1 MTNEEILIQAQ
12 ITLIAMLQDDIK
24 QTKQQLKNEKNARL
38 QVEADNDRLWRQL
51 YGADGMRSY
60 REGSE
65 WNGFMQ

>member
-24 QTKQQLKNEKNARL
+24 ETKQQLKNEKNARL

-60 REGSE
+60 REGSV
-65 WNGFMQ
+65 

>member
-24 QTKQQLKNEKNARL
+24 ETKQQLKNEKNARL
-38 QVEADNDRLWRQL
+38 QVEADNNRLWQQV
-51 YGADGMRSY
+51 YGADSMRSY

-65 WNGFMQ
+65 